1 MLSHFIAT
9 FVELF
14 KATFVES
21 FMATFVEPFMAKFVE
36 PCVATF
42 VCYGIYLF
50 TTGYSLNAVNVRAP
64 TITAKLHLVMTAA
77 DLPGKEI
84 KKGNLYY
91 SDSK

>member
-1 MLSHFIAT
+1 MAT
-9 FVELF
+9 I
-14 KATFVES
+14 VES
-21 FMATFVEPFMAKFVE
+21 FMATS
-36 PCVATF
+36 

-84 KKGNLYY
+84 KIAHLYFP
-91 SDSK
+91 DSKIRPGYSE